1 MPTKIS
7 YRNSFKKDLDKQK
20 RRGKNLEKMK
30 EVLQLLAEEK
40 TLPSRYKTHKLVGNF
55 NDRWECHIEPDW
67 LLIYVLNNDELVI
80 ERTGSHADLF

>member
-1 MPTKIS
+1 
-7 YRNSFKKDLDKQK
+7 
-20 RRGKNLEKMK
+20 MK